1 MNSNFGD
8 FLKQKRQ
15 ELKLTQKE
23 LANKLFVSES
33 AVSKWEKNIAHPDIT
48 LLPKLSEILMV
59 SEHELITASIDNETR
74 NERIQAKKWR
84 TLSTAWSMFFYISY
98 GVALLT
104 CFICNLAINKTLSWF
119 WIVFSALLLSF
130 SFTNLPKYINKYKL
144 LFIPLSIYL
153 ALCLLLGVCAIYSN
167 GNWFWIASLSVLLG
181 IVIIFLPIYISKYSV
196 FNKIKNYNEFI
207 SVGIDFLLLNI
218 LLLVINNYSITYGFS
233 NNWWYFSIALPIVSI
248 VYLVLNLFLC
258 VRFLK
263 VNKFIKTSI
272 ILSLTDIFLYIVP
285 LFINVRNPEAQKE
298 INQLNIFKA
307 NFSMWQTNLYLEN
320 NIHCIVFLSILMTAS
335 IFLGLGLIKLF
346 RTKNKQNI

>member
-8 FLKQKRQ
+8 FLKQKRL

-23 LANKLFVSES
+23 LANKMFVSES

-153 ALCLLLGVCAIYSN
+153 ALCLLLGVCSIYSN

-181 IVIIFLPIYISKYSV
+181 IVIIFMPIYISKYSV